1 MITCYKRM
9 PLFCSLDQIL
19 DYWAEIYQMFALFL
33 GHQKVIL
40 RLTDLYSNALKFL
53 GGKRKRGNRE

>member
-1 MITCYKRM
+1 M